1 MLAAL
6 QGWTNET
13 IDRAI
18 LDPDMQ
24 KEMLEA
30 LRLSGEGACWTWGTH
45 DFAEAFITFIEPARS
60 SQVSSSTRL
69 WNKVRSF
76 KNPRDLLDKHHTQ
89 KNSLELRRYLN
100 KKGVD
105 TDNLSHR
112 ECIGII
118 VTVWT
123 EPGSDR
129 CDNPWKD
136 AAEQDQKRS
145 AERRENA
152 RRTSWISAAYPTYTA
167 AQQPAKEFLAM
178 LPTEDFLAM
187 YQKICKVD
195 CPANG
200 NIESSAS
207 VSQPPTDSVDVMD
220 MRTASLSTADRAK
233 MERNLLRSAQSP
245 HDFLASIKLPLL
257 TGFLQKK
264 GIDVAALQGHLKR
277 TSDWVNII
285 LTKWQNKDATL
296 QAASEIVL
304 EAVKARTMKNAH
316 LKKKLDQM
324 QWDMDNGRRNSGARV
339 FLQGMKPGDL
349 KALSKDLLKSDPGSL
364 EHSHEA
370 TVQQL
375 ITDTS
380 GPGKLLMSKAFT
392 PRRLSAALL
401 AYRCV
406 CEDKGMDSSDKVK
419 EEVQED
425 ASTAHLQLQFETVLL
440 WQKYGD
446 PKVEAEAVAAEE
458 HTDKEQEEAR
468 KAAEERDEEEE
479 RLKQAA
485 QADTSN
491 QAVECLHQKPGG
503 PGSLPP
509 TVEKRQVSKKKKG
522 EPIQRQPSKEK
533 KKTLAAQA
541 TCPPESSV
549 AKVASMDELASTN
562 SISAQHSSDGAEEGS
577 AVQPDNDNEDN
588 TSSKGGAAPFPFS
601 DSDAPDTNW
610 GPKED
615 PWDIMQD
622 IVDQAQLVYFCD
634 FDKVVRREVLAQN
647 ALKQRLKNIGYVA
660 EDEVRIASRILDDPE
675 KELDRVDLLVND
687 KVLVELKL
695 ANNLSRHENQLRG
708 YMNLPKLAD
717 RVQHGVLIGFPDKT
731 RHCAILAHSAHR
743 QLNHN
748 KTKTVIAFQPDYH
761 PSLAAFKECLQV

>member
-1 MLAAL
+1 MRKHEQDVVHVLSGAEGEVQSYLFDESESWRRICLAKQPLHCSKEAIL
-6 QGWTNET
+6 QDTLEVLNVAVRYLKEGWTNET

-30 LRLSGEGACWTWGTH
+30 LRLSGEVRRGACWTWGTH

-187 YQKICKVD
+187 YQKICK
-195 CPANG
+195 
-200 NIESSAS
+200 
-207 VSQPPTDSVDVMD
+207 
-220 MRTASLSTADRAK
+220 
-233 MERNLLRSAQSP
+233 
-245 HDFLASIKLPLL
+245 
-257 TGFLQKK
+257 KK

-491 QAVECLHQKPGG
+491 QAVSAMQGVLAPEPGG